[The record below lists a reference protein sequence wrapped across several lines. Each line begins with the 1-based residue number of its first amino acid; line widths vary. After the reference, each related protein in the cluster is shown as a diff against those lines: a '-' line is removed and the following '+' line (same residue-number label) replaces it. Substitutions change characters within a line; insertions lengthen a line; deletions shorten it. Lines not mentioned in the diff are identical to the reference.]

1 MFCPKCG
8 NEVKEG
14 DMFCGECG
22 TRMEPLEGA
31 GQETEV
37 NQQEVNQQEATPVQ
51 PEVRVKEAATNEA
64 PKQKSGGF
72 LKGFSDRSKKIVI
85 AEIALLIVLVAAFFY
100 IGNRKSSPESA
111 ANQFVKD
118 YNDKKWSKV
127 YESYNLTEDT
137 FINAEAF
144 ENTMEQNDTKTLSSP
159 TGGYVSYGDYAGQYV
174 YQAKKGSDEV
184 VIRVAKSAKKNF
196 LFFDKYEVTSVTD
209 TGMSTASVKL
219 FTIPG
224 VTLKIDGIAAKVP
237 EDASDNTYYAAMFE
251 GKHKVTFSG
260 ADGLFDQKSYT
271 INTNDDNPLGVVK
284 YSGTAKT
291 EAAKALKS
299 YMPAITEAKIKD
311 KGSASLTS
319 YFTSSEAAN
328 TYGDRLCGYLWYYGN
343 TTKSLGS
350 VKLTKCQATDTGS
363 SYYTVA
369 EGVPVAIS
377 GSRDYK
383 YKSVWGGSYDS
394 ATCEINGIAK
404 MIRKNGKW
412 LINTA
417 SYY

>member
-72 LKGFSDRSKKIVI
+72 LNGFSDRSKKIVI

-144 ENTMEQNDTKTLSSP
+144 EKTMEQNDTKTLSSP

-209 TGMSTASVKL
+209 AGMSTASVKL

-224 VTLKIDGIAAKVP
+224 ATLKIDGIAAKVP
-237 EDASDNTYYAAMFE
+237 EDASCLLYTSDAADE
-251 GKHKVTFSG
+251 
-260 ADGLFDQKSYT
+260 
-271 INTNDDNPLGVVK
+271 
-284 YSGTAKT
+284 
-291 EAAKALKS
+291 
-299 YMPAITEAKIKD
+299 
-311 KGSASLTS
+311 
-319 YFTSSEAAN
+319 
-328 TYGDRLCGYLWYYGN
+328 
-343 TTKSLGS
+343 
-350 VKLTKCQATDTGS
+350 
-363 SYYTVA
+363 
-369 EGVPVAIS
+369 
-377 GSRDYK
+377 
-383 YKSVWGGSYDS
+383 
-394 ATCEINGIAK
+394 
-404 MIRKNGKW
+404 
-412 LINTA
+412 
-417 SYY
+417 

>member
-118 YNDKKWSKV
+118 YNDKNWSKV
-127 YESYNLTEDT
+127 YESYNLTEGT

-144 ENTMEQNDTKTLSSP
+144 EKTM
-159 TGGYVSYGDYAGQYV
+159 V
-174 YQAKKGSDEV
+174 
-184 VIRVAKSAKKNF
+184 KNY
-196 LFFDKYEVTSVTD
+196 LIYY
-209 TGMSTASVKL
+209 
-219 FTIPG
+219 
-224 VTLKIDGIAAKVP
+224 
-237 EDASDNTYYAAMFE
+237 DNM
-251 GKHKVTFSG
+251 H
-260 ADGLFDQKSYT
+260 D
-271 INTNDDNPLGVVK
+271 
-284 YSGTAKT
+284 
-291 EAAKALKS
+291 
-299 YMPAITEAKIKD
+299 
-311 KGSASLTS
+311 
-319 YFTSSEAAN
+319 
-328 TYGDRLCGYLWYYGN
+328 
-343 TTKSLGS
+343 
-350 VKLTKCQATDTGS
+350 
-363 SYYTVA
+363 
-369 EGVPVAIS
+369 
-377 GSRDYK
+377 
-383 YKSVWGGSYDS
+383 
-394 ATCEINGIAK
+394 
-404 MIRKNGKW
+404 
-412 LINTA
+412 
-417 SYY
+417 